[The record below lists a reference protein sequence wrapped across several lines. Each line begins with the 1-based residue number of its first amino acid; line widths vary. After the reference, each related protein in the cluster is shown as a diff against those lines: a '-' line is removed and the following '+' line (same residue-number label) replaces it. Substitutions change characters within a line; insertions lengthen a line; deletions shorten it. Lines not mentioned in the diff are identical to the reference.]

1 MRVVPTA
8 GPPGWIRFGPST
20 RMDFLPAPD
29 EASSHPFQAVP
40 EEEEREEHEGGG
52 RQPDKEGG

>member
-20 RMDFLPAPD
+20 RMDFLF
-29 EASSHPFQAVP
+29 ASGWIGLP
-40 EEEEREEHEGGG
+40 G
-52 RQPDKEGG
+52 